1 MAALGA
7 LVVSGCA
14 TEAPDYQSVWSS
26 PSAAPAAPF
35 SASSAP
41 PSAAPPPQGAVAR
54 LWGRAPSPQTTAVA
68 AVAGAADFAGDEYK
82 KQFNEVYNAE
92 NLANLWWWQADTPWF
107 APLRQEYVDKIT
119 NA

>member
-1 MAALGA
+1 MLAEMAELTAEVISRTVFGRKLGR
-7 LVVSGCA
+7 
-14 TEAPDYQSVWSS
+14 EFSVEQGY
-26 PSAAPAAPF
+26 AFINAMF
-35 SASSAP
+35 D
-41 PSAAPPPQGAVAR
+41 PQMAG
-54 LWGRAPSPQTTAVA
+54 LLCMNTGYNS
-68 AVAGAADFAGDEYK
+68 AVAGAAEFAGEDYK